1 MLWLMWHMWVLLFL
15 AFFGG
20 IAVGWI
26 MRGQPAKAEPAEA
39 PAPAPA
45 VKAAAAPPAPDLPA
59 GEPDSDPSE
68 QATRDA

>member
-26 MRGQPAKAEPAEA
+26 MRGQPAKLEPAEA
-39 PAPAPA
+39 PAPKVAP
-45 VKAAAAPPAPDLPA
+45 APPAPDLPS

>member
-26 MRGQPAKAEPAEA
+26 MRGQPAKAEPVAE
-39 PAPAPA
+39 PAPAPKVA
-45 VKAAAAPPAPDLPA
+45 PTPPAPDLPA
-59 GEPDSDPSE
+59 GQPDADPSE

>member
-26 MRGQPAKAEPAEA
+26 MRGQPAKLEPAEA
-39 PAPAPA
+39 PEVAP
-45 VKAAAAPPAPDLPA
+45 APPAPDLPA
-59 GEPDSDPSE
+59 GQPDADPSE